1 MVISVHAENP
11 PVKVNSSPSLRT
23 AEKPVLE
30 EIAAVG
36 GKVPSSSPY
45 GKFPCV
51 LKFFPSERYWK
62 VRVCGLLA
70 LKLLEQIRQSPSRGG
85 REASPLLLLP
95 LPLLDLEVLADLADF
110 PLLLFGV
117 LADFPLLLFAAFGV
131 FGDVLLFATGSGAG
145 AGAGATG
152 VDFPAFFADF
162 ARKTASSPAFARKTA
177 SSPATRVRRV
187 MKRMDFANIVGGEKF
202 GGVGCWGW
210 ECVGVLWGGVCDGG
224 RECVL

>member
-1 MVISVHAENP
+1 M
-11 PVKVNSSPSLRT
+11 
-23 AEKPVLE
+23 
-30 EIAAVG
+30 
-36 GKVPSSSPY
+36 
-45 GKFPCV
+45 
-51 LKFFPSERYWK
+51 LKFLPSERYWK
-62 VRVCGLLA
+62 VSVCGLLA

-85 REASPLLLLP
+85 REASPLLLFP
-95 LPLLDLEVLADLADF
+95 LALLDLEVLADLVDF

-145 AGAGATG
+145 AGATG
-152 VDFPAFFADF
+152 VAFPALSADF

-187 MKRMDFANIVGGEKF
+187 MKRMDFANIVGSEKF
-202 GGVGCWGW
+202 GVVGCWGW